1 MRSSMRGLTSRL
13 MMGLALLLLGTRA
26 GAQPEPTEPR
36 PLQFTLYGQSAA
48 WVYLSEARTMGGVGG
63 GLGLRATFQERAFV
77 QAELHYLLGIG
88 NTAALRLGAGVQRR
102 GTYSPAVLLSVSA
115 LLGDGL
121 TFLTPQH
128 PTPVRGPAVSLGVSV
143 APLRWRSDGLHLSV
157 LELGAGLGTDLPGR
171 GVAIQLGLLEV
182 GTSF

>member
-1 MRSSMRGLTSRL
+1 MKPLSPAAGCL
-13 MMGLALLLLGTRA
+13 GLLLLGTGA
-26 GAQPEPTEPR
+26 GAHAAPEPEPASPR
-36 PLQFTLYGQSAA
+36 SPRLTLYSQSAA
-48 WVYLSEARTMGGVGG
+48 LVYLSDARTMGGVGG
-63 GLGLRATFQERAFV
+63 GLGVRATFQERFFV
-77 QAELHYLLGIG
+77 QAELHYLLAIG

-102 GTYSPAVLLSVSA
+102 GTYSPAVLLAVST
-115 LLGDGL
+115 LMGDGL

-143 APLRWRSDGLHLSV
+143 APLRFSSGGLHLSV

-171 GVAIQLGLLEV
+171 GLALQLGLLEV